1 MTKRPAKA
9 KMKVS
14 AATATGLRTATG
26 VLVVMTPLAANALT
40 STVS

>member
-9 KMKVS
+9 NMNVS

-26 VLVVMTPLAANALT
+26 VLVVITPLAANALT